1 MLPDFKSK
9 VLCVLVVIMNNI
21 LKKMISKIS
30 NSVRLRYKTNKDISQ
45 YITLLYESLLERKPT
60 QSEIDVWTNSNFTYL
75 QILSYFIN
83 SEEYKSNS
91 NAKQLRDVKQMI
103 SLSNT
108 YIVGEDQP
116 IDFERVILWY
126 KNIAEELSH
135 KRPKNLFFIDP
146 KNKNIHSNHSQLTI
160 ITSLYKGEK
169 YINTFLENVTNQT
182 IFDQSQLFIID
193 ANSPQNEYEIIKK
206 YLENYPNI
214 KYVRLDNTIGI
225 YESWNL
231 AITESVSEFLTN
243 ANVDDLHRNDALE
256 LKVQCLRDN
265 PMVDVVYS
273 DIYYSFIPNLTFEV
287 VEKGGIKTNLP
298 TANKFNLLNF
308 NSPHNSPMW
317 RRSLHDRVGY
327 FDPTY
332 KSAGDHEFWL
342 RSAFSGATFM
352 KIKDPVV
359 VYYQNPDGMSTQQ
372 DSPGNIEGPETV
384 KRYRSLLNL

>member
-1 MLPDFKSK
+1 MKSSLK
-9 VLCVLVVIMNNI
+9 KAI
-21 LKKMISKIS
+21 LKVSSLFK
-30 NSVRLRYKTNKDISQ
+30 KTSDDTEMYH
-45 YITLLYESLLERKPT
+45 YINFLYEYFLRRSPMQHEVSRWLDLRFNY
-60 QSEIDVWTNSNFTYL
+60 Q
-75 QILSYFIN
+75 QILHSFVN
-83 SEEYKSNS
+83 SEEYRTIQGLKES
-91 NAKQLRDVKQMI
+91 I
-103 SLSNT
+103 FFSNT
-108 YIVGEDQP
+108 VVVGEDQS
-116 IDFERVILWY
+116 IDSNRVISWY
-126 KNIAEELSH
+126 KNIAEELNQQKPQKSL
-135 KRPKNLFFIDP
+135 RTFRTRNEGNDCSTPI
-146 KNKNIHSNHSQLTI
+146 LTI
-160 ITSLYKGEK
+160 LTSMYKGEK
-169 YINTFLENVTNQT
+169 YITSFLENMINQT
-182 IFDQSQLFIID
+182 VFKECQLFIID
-193 ANSPQNEYEIIKK
+193 ANSPQNEYEIIRE
-206 YLENYPNI
+206 YLEAYPSNI
-214 KYVRLDNTIGI
+214 KYVRLKSTIGI
-225 YESWNL
+225 YEAWNL
-231 AITESVSEFLTN
+231 AITESASEFLTN

-273 DIYYSFIPNLTFEV
+273 DVYYSFIPNLTFEV